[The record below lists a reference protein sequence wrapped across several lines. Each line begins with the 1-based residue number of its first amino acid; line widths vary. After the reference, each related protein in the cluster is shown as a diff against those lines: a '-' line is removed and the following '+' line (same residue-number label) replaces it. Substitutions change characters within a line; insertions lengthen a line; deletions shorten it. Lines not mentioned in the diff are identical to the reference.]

1 MLRIAVKFIPMRKFL
16 FISLLSIASV
26 CNAQTVNHF
35 ITITNSSDDAE
46 QEGSFIDID
55 DLELDLGKS
64 NGEQSLIG
72 LYFRSVALESGSN
85 ADSAIIILTLQ
96 EDLDSAQSFY
106 IFLEDETHPATYND
120 SLPLKQGRNFY
131 SDPILWVIESASKG
145 EQIVSPD
152 LSTLINQLLSK
163 QNWSTTSGANFII
176 EPSEPILDS
185 INQEVQIYSYNQS
198 QASRRPQLM
207 LVTDSS
213 NINGIYAS
221 SSVSSIAFYPNPVS
235 DVVNFKGLTEPYE
248 LSIYDI
254 QGMKVYSTQSSS
266 TSIDI
271 GHLQNGAYFLSI
283 QQAEG
288 LINFKLIKSGN

>member
-1 MLRIAVKFIPMRKFL
+1 
-16 FISLLSIASV
+16 
-26 CNAQTVNHF
+26 
-35 ITITNSSDDAE
+35 
-46 QEGSFIDID
+46 
-55 DLELDLGKS
+55 
-64 NGEQSLIG
+64 
-72 LYFRSVALESGSN
+72 
-85 ADSAIIILTLQ
+85 
-96 EDLDSAQSFY
+96 
-106 IFLEDETHPATYND
+106 
-120 SLPLKQGRNFY
+120 
-131 SDPILWVIESASKG
+131 
-145 EQIVSPD
+145 
-152 LSTLINQLLSK
+152 
-163 QNWSTTSGANFII
+163 
-176 EPSEPILDS
+176 
-185 INQEVQIYSYNQS
+185 
-198 QASRRPQLM
+198 M